1 VQTARQAR
9 PAQRKLFRTASFC
22 GSACD
27 QQEMWPDAE
36 HLWHIGAAVGD
47 IKYGVKPTGLGRCGR
62 VHVAG

>member
-1 VQTARQAR
+1 
-9 PAQRKLFRTASFC
+9 
-22 GSACD
+22 
-27 QQEMWPDAE
+27 MWPDAE